1 MQSKGKQ
8 GGLLGRGVRE
18 GGRAWLERKL
28 GKGGGRQEGS
38 GGSSQGVDGPCEAFL
53 CSLAKGA
60 IVRFAAGERGD

>member
-53 CSLAKGA
+53 
-60 IVRFAAGERGD
+60 